1 MSEAAVAPTGDS
13 GVRVP
18 GSVPGAGPGSGS
30 GSSSAP
36 GGARVPGSDR
46 IGAHALVRTAQAV
59 AAEALRVAA
68 REVRARVVDDG
79 RGALAVE
86 ITAPLA
92 LPALGT
98 HALPAE
104 PVVATAHRARGTIA
118 ERFRAVTGRQVA
130 RVTVTFAS
138 SVVDTPRRVR

>member
-1 MSEAAVAPTGDS
+1 VSDAAVATAGGS

-18 GSVPGAGPGSGS
+18 ASGPGSD
-30 GSSSAP
+30 
-36 GGARVPGSDR
+36 GARVPGSDR
-46 IGAHALVRTAQAV
+46 IGVHALVRTAQAV

-68 REVRARVVDDG
+68 REVRARVTDDG

-92 LPALGT
+92 LPVLGS
-98 HALPAE
+98 HALPDE

-118 ERFRAVTGRQVA
+118 ERFRTITGRQVA

-138 SVVDTPRRVR
+138 SVVDAPRRVR

>member
-1 MSEAAVAPTGDS
+1 MSNAAVATTGGS

-18 GSVPGAGPGSGS
+18 GSDPGSAGP
-30 GSSSAP
+30 
-36 GGARVPGSDR
+36 RLPGSDR
-46 IGAHALVRTAQAV
+46 IGAHALVRTAQAI
-59 AAEALRVAA
+59 AAEALRVSA
-68 REVRARVVDDG
+68 REVRARVTDDG

-92 LPALGT
+92 LPVLGT
-98 HALPAE
+98 HALPDE

-118 ERFRAVTGRQVA
+118 ERFRTITGRQVA

-138 SVVDTPRRVR
+138 SIVDTPRRVR

>member
-1 MSEAAVAPTGDS
+1 MSDAAVAETGGS

-18 GSVPGAGPGSGS
+18 GSDS
-30 GSSSAP
+30 
-36 GGARVPGSDR
+36 
-46 IGAHALVRTAQAV
+46 IGAHALVHTAQAL
-59 AAEALRVAA
+59 AAESLRVPA
-68 REVRARVVDDG
+68 REVRARVADDG

-92 LPALGT
+92 LPVLGT
-98 HALPAE
+98 HALPDE

-118 ERFRAVTGRQVA
+118 ERFRTITGRQVA

-138 SVVDTPRRVR
+138 SVVETPRRVR